1 MRYSLPVTINTYED
15 IYHNIVVPKRR
26 QGMYECNCGKRFMKD
41 GVSLAKCRETHGIF
55 TGAFNGLHVPG
66 PQLLLNHP
74 NMVGQLGSVGMN
86 MQPRGLAQHQHPII
100 NFSAHHN
107 SLVQHTMVPHLVGHA
122 YPVNNGNLGM

>member
-1 MRYSLPVTINTYED
+1 MV
-15 IYHNIVVPKRR
+15 
-26 QGMYECNCGKRFMKD
+26 RFDK
-41 GVSLAKCRETHGIF
+41 II
-55 TGAFNGLHVPG
+55 PG

-107 SLVQHTMVPHLVGHA
+107 SLVQHTMVPHLVGQ
-122 YPVNNGNLGM
+122 NNVVAEKRKPKEGAPLKMERRRTVATA